1 MKEISDSDRWN
12 PAHFG
17 EMPRQLDSQGNPL
30 IFWDD
35 SIEPPEPDDYDTLT
49 EYEEAWEKWE
59 QKYSDSLT
67 CAVELEPVSHSPELS
82 QEKSNYADSVKSTRF
97 VNKSCKNVSPVCQ
110 STTRC
115 MTSEFTTK
123 KSTQLLHH
131 HRVNLSALKEN
142 VWEKP
147 TNETVSPLYWGSLT
161 ESNPSSSVSKTYPD
175 YCRHPNTL
183 EKKPEHIFNRC
194 SGSFMNVGTMQNGL
208 LSERNFASEP
218 NGRDKDSYSL
228 PRPGALSWSGKGR
241 PPGTTKSEAK
251 AKKLGLIGKKEVFNP
266 EWLELQFGLPI
277 GWTSSQEHQAATEL
291 FALVEQPL
299 EIV

>member
-97 VNKSCKNVSPVCQ
+97 VNKSCKNGSPVCQ
-110 STTRC
+110 STTTC
-115 MTSEFTTK
+115 ATSEFKRK
-123 KSTQLLHH
+123 KSTQLPH
-131 HRVNLSALKEN
+131 HRHVSLSALKGIEG
-142 VWEKP
+142 EEP
-147 TNETVSPLYWGSLT
+147 TNETVSRQFCDLLLEY
-161 ESNPSSSVSKTYPD
+161 NPNSSVSKTYPD
-175 YCRHPNTL
+175 YCRLPNAQETN
-183 EKKPEHIFNRC
+183 PEHIFNRC
-194 SGSFMNVGTMQNGL
+194 SGSFMNAGTMQNGL

-218 NGRDKDSYSL
+218 NGREKDSYSL

-251 AKKLGLIGKKEVFNP
+251 AKKL
-266 EWLELQFGLPI
+266 
-277 GWTSSQEHQAATEL
+277 
-291 FALVEQPL
+291 
-299 EIV
+299 